1 MILSSEIVDYFML
14 VYIQNHRF
22 NLIDSNGKV
31 LSPRERERERER
43 ESLSLKAL
51 FMSKLF
57 ILLIK
62 NYKHTVESPA

>member
-22 NLIDSNGKV
+22 NLMDSNGKV
-31 LSPRERERERER
+31 LSQRERETER
-43 ESLSLKAL
+43 ESLSFKAL
-51 FMSKLF
+51 YMLKLF

-62 NYKHTVESPA
+62 IYRHTVESPA